1 MVCAFGSATGKAE
14 SIAEQIV
21 QSASGRGLE
30 VGVLPSHSHSC
41 ITVLAWEFHEGE
53 SVSYQ

>member
-30 VGVLPSHSHSC
+30 VGVLPSQSHSC
-41 ITVLAWEFHEGE
+41 ITIVGQY
-53 SVSYQ
+53 SCTQ